1 VDIKEALTHQGF
13 KAGDSAELSGWLVD
27 TDNGLFI
34 LGDHF
39 PEDYFFPYRIRIA
52 NDNIIYPILNKIPT
66 LGGGSSL
73 LFYRTIVQGTIA
85 KPISTDM
92 EIDVRKIF
100 VESNRESGLYDE
112 VNVSQEIVQGY
123 VNKFGSYKFSLSDP
137 LRDWLDDE

>member
-1 VDIKEALTHQGF
+1 
-13 KAGDSAELSGWLVD
+13 
-27 TDNGLFI
+27 
-34 LGDHF
+34 
-39 PEDYFFPYRIRIA
+39 
-52 NDNIIYPILNKIPT
+52 
-66 LGGGSSL
+66 
-73 LFYRTIVQGTIA
+73 
-85 KPISTDM
+85 M